1 MAIAL
6 ACAAALISLL
16 ESYFLACDCWA
27 CDCCAGVVIKL
38 HLTMQD
44 IVNLEDRG
52 VFLFPSVGNGRG
64 LLGKNQENW
73 QPDAAMCEMVRFCHW
88 LINM

>member
-16 ESYFLACDCWA
+16 ESYFLVCDCWA

-44 IVNLEDRG
+44 IVNLEDRV
-52 VFLFPSVGNGRG
+52 VFYFPRLGMEEV
-64 LLGKNQENW
+64 LGKNQENW